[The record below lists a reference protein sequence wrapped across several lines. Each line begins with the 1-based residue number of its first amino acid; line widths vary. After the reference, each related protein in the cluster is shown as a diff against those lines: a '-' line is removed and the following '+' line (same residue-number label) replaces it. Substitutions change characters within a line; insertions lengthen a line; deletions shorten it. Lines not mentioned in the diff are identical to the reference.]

1 MGLET
6 VIKDVMDVAQATVS
20 EINAEADAEASRIIE
35 DAKQSAK
42 EIKGKRLAKA
52 EDEIQRMQR
61 QELSSANLE
70 VKRTMLNA
78 RKEVLE
84 KAYNRA
90 FDEIAGLSADKQESL
105 LKNIIESHE
114 SKGSRIYSNKESED
128 IVKKLSSLEYAGN
141 IDCIGGVV
149 IENEDG
155 SIRLDY
161 TYEGIL
167 DSVYEQNLK
176 QISDILFG

>member
-6 VIKDVMDVAQATVS
+6 VIKDVMDVAQAKVS
-20 EINAEADAEASRIIE
+20 DINAEADAEASRIIE

-52 EDEIQRMQR
+52 EDEIQRMRR

-78 RKEVLE
+78 RKDVLE
-84 KAYNRA
+84 KAYNQA
-90 FDEIAGLSADKQESL
+90 FDEIAGLSADKQETF
-105 LKNIIESHE
+105 LKNIIERHE

-128 IVKKLSSLEYAGN
+128 MVKKLSSLEYAGN
-141 IDCIGGVV
+141 IDCVGGVV

-155 SIRLDY
+155 SIKLDY

-176 QISDILFG
+176 QTSDILFG